1 MKPITRTIFSA
12 LYIFCTSKTYTCII
26 GFDSQTLDLLF
37 EIASELIEYINIRD
51 EDSSWTKVYREQR
64 FSFRLRVYV
73 ITKKTLKKKT
83 NK

>member
-1 MKPITRTIFSA
+1 MPRTIFSA
-12 LYIFCTSKTYTCII
+12 LYINYFCTLKTSTCII

-37 EIASELIEYINIRD
+37 EIASELIEYINIRG

-64 FSFRLRVYV
+64 FSIRLRVYV